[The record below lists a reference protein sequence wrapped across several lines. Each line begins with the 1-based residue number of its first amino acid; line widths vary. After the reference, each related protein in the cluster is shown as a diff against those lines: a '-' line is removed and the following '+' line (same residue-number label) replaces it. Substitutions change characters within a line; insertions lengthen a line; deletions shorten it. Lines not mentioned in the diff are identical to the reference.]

1 MNDFICSEQTDNT
14 EKELARPD
22 SGVGDSVFLTFCLK
36 SRNIPLTSF
45 IYFSFQAELLSDS
58 VTLGDLCHTKASLR
72 LPLHNVP
79 ALMTGETKTNFLND
93 QSIDHSNLIL
103 PTPSYTG
110 SMDSLSSSSGSER
123 QVSFSTFGKSVSL
136 DDNRINEN
144 DCKSELVTDDDKLDE
159 CPNITLDGSTKQND
173 STDEDSGIESIM
185 RIASE
190 KI

>member
-1 MNDFICSEQTDNT
+1 MF
-14 EKELARPD
+14 
-22 SGVGDSVFLTFCLK
+22 F
-36 SRNIPLTSF
+36 
-45 IYFSFQAELLSDS
+45 FQAELLSDS

-79 ALMTGETKTNFLND
+79 ALMTVETKKNLLND
-93 QSIDHSNLIL
+93 QSNDHNNLIL
-103 PTPSYTG
+103 PTSSCTG

-123 QVSFSTFGKSVSL
+123 QVSFSTFGKSTSVSL
-136 DDNRINEN
+136 DDDRINES
-144 DCKSELVTDDDKLDE
+144 DCKSELVTDNEKLREKE
-159 CPNITLDGSTKQND
+159 CPSIQLDSDRSTKQND

>member
-1 MNDFICSEQTDNT
+1 MLKLLTQIVGKNEFIME
-14 EKELARPD
+14 
-22 SGVGDSVFLTFCLK
+22 
-36 SRNIPLTSF
+36 
-45 IYFSFQAELLSDS
+45 IYFQAELLSDS

-79 ALMTGETKTNFLND
+79 VPALITGETKKITNLLND
-93 QSIDHSNLIL
+93 QSSDHNNLIL
-103 PTPSYTG
+103 PTPSCTG

-123 QVSFSTFGKSVSL
+123 QISFSTFGKSTSVSL
-136 DDNRINEN
+136 DDDRINES
-144 DCKSELVTDDDKLDE
+144 DCKSELVTDDEKQLDNECPIIKLD
-159 CPNITLDGSTKQND
+159 NDRSTKQND